1 MLVRIRYSDTL
12 DVIAEVTSTSRH
24 DLETQELLRLLVL
37 SYFCD
42 EFGHLHDRI
51 NQQILNRLKILG
63 MQEHML
69 QPVCDALAA
78 ETQLYLPDFPL
89 FNIPQSC
96 ISRTTKDTYTLRLNI
111 GQHSPPFLR

>member
-1 MLVRIRYSDTL
+1 MLVCIRYSDTL
-12 DVIAEVTSTSRH
+12 DTIAEATSTSIY

-42 EFGHLHDRI
+42 EFGHLHNRI
-51 NQQILNRLKILG
+51 NRQILNRLKILG

-69 QPVCDALAA
+69 QPVCDTLAA
-78 ETQLYLPDFPL
+78 ETQLYLPNSPL

-96 ISRTTKDTYTLRLNI
+96 IKRTTKDTYTLYLN
-111 GQHSPPFLR
+111 PPPRQ